1 MTISE
6 AMTPRR
12 YSWLSALIIV
22 MTVVTLATGAIA
34 LHYVETRMVTAF
46 GKSLALTAAEVSDK
60 LDRFLFER
68 YGDVMMMA
76 GTFSAQLARRHE
88 LALVVHTREAWDDT
102 IDLLGTHGLP
112 DRTIIHCF
120 TGGPDEARRC
130 LDLGASLSFSGV
142 VTFKNAEDVRQ
153 AALLC
158 PLDRLLVETDS
169 PFLTPVPH
177 RGTLNEPSRVPLVGA
192 TIAQVKGLVTAD
204 VALVTTANARR
215 AFAC

>member
-88 LALVVHTREAWDDT
+88 RARTDRGRYRSGHGRAGLRRRILV
-102 IDLLGTHGLP
+102 
-112 DRTIIHCF
+112 
-120 TGGPDEARRC
+120 
-130 LDLGASLSFSGV
+130 SG
-142 VTFKNAEDVRQ
+142 
-153 AALLC
+153 
-158 PLDRLLVETDS
+158 
-169 PFLTPVPH
+169 
-177 RGTLNEPSRVPLVGA
+177 
-192 TIAQVKGLVTAD
+192 
-204 VALVTTANARR
+204 R
-215 AFAC
+215 A